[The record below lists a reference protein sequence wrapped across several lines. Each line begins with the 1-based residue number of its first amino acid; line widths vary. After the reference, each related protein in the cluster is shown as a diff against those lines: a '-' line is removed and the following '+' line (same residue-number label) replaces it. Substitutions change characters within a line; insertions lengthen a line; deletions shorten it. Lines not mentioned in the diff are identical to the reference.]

1 MTRAVSNSANER
13 SVDAEVDHRS
23 VSSDMKV
30 LGYFIVAVL
39 AGYIALCFAMYF
51 FQRSLIYYP
60 QPRSIAR
67 PESTL
72 KLPVDGADLV
82 VTVRHHD
89 GPKAIVY
96 FGGNG
101 EDVSHNLADYA
112 NAFPD
117 HALYLMHYRGYGGS
131 TGRPT
136 EKANVADG
144 IALYNKVRAAHSD
157 ITIFGRSLGSGVA
170 IQVASQVSP
179 TRLLLITPYDSI
191 VEIGAQMYPWLPV
204 RWLAVD
210 TYESGKFAPRL
221 RVPTTII
228 AAENDQQIPYAS
240 TTKLLARFA
249 PGVATMTVIE
259 GAGHNDLEDSKK
271 YRATLQAALG

>member
-1 MTRAVSNSANER
+1 
-13 SVDAEVDHRS
+13 
-23 VSSDMKV
+23 MKV
-30 LGYFIVAVL
+30 VGYLALAAL
-39 AGYIALCFAMYF
+39 AGYAALCIAMYF

-60 QPRSIAR
+60 QPRSVTT

-72 KLPVDGADLV
+72 KLPVDGADVV
-82 VTVRHHD
+82 VTVKHRD

-101 EDVSHNLADYA
+101 EDVSQNLDDYSK
-112 NAFPD
+112 AFPD

-136 EKANVADG
+136 ENANVADG
-144 IALYNKVRAAHSD
+144 IALFDEVRAAHSD
-157 ITIFGRSLGSGVA
+157 VTIFGRSLGSGVA

-179 TRLLLITPYDSI
+179 TRLVLITPYDSI

-210 TYESGKFAPRL
+210 TYESGKFAPTL
-221 RVPTTII
+221 TVPTTII
-228 AAENDQQIPYAS
+228 AAEHDEQIPHAS

-249 PGVATMTVIE
+249 PGMATMTVIE
-259 GAGHNDLEDSKK
+259 GVGHNNLADNQK
-271 YRATLQAALG
+271 YRATLQAALR